1 MSFNNF
7 NNTDPTNLDF
17 NSFLRLASGF
27 MNNASMMIPE
37 NAGNMLQSPQFINT
51 VENVTQQ
58 ILNNLLN
65 AETNQ
70 SHQQQQVQQQV
81 QQQHNYRTEQQL
93 QQQKT
98 KDLFFD
104 LPVTLE
110 ELYKGKTKKIN
121 VKRKHTYEQSDGSFK
136 LVEEKNSLSVHISS
150 GMKNNHH
157 IVFHNEADQ
166 IPGFDIGD
174 VIIVLKEQPHASYL
188 RCGDDLFL
196 NSNISISELYYFDA
210 SIQLLNG
217 EFLRLQNQ
225 QGDLLTEYNSIRKVS
240 GYGMPIEGT
249 QLYGDLFIQFNIVP
263 RTETFPS
270 ITDVRAIFPPLNEL
284 KDDTAEAFVLLP
296 LDDKDYCKLDMFED
310 DEDFEHEQYEDDEE
324 DNDDE
329 DDDDEEDDEEDEE
342 DDDEEE
348 EDIVNNY
355 FSIPET
361 IQEGSV
367 ILEEGEEG
375 DNCTDL

>member
-65 AETNQ
+65 SESIQ
-70 SHQQQQVQQQV
+70 PQQQQVQQV
-81 QQQHNYRTEQQL
+81 QPQQAQQYNYHTEQ

-98 KDLFFD
+98 KDLYFD

-121 VKRKHTYEQSDGSFK
+121 VKRKRTYEQSDGSFK

-296 LDDKDYCKLDMFED
+296 LDDKDYCKLDMFEED
-310 DEDFEHEQYEDDEE
+310 DEDDEE
-324 DNDDE
+324 DDDE
-329 DDDDEEDDEEDEE
+329 
-342 DDDEEE
+342 EEE